1 MLISPSFLVLPHIC
15 LSLLLE
21 IPQEVKVFRNLLQE
35 MNQLIQQTFTG

>member
-1 MLISPSFLVLPHIC
+1 MLISPSFLVLPHIY